1 MTLWAI
7 ASRRAQSLG
16 GIASHQY
23 QRSNILTAF
32 TAGGGRQMSSVA
44 DRDNILP
51 VSLHQ
56 NYLLEIA
63 IIIIVHNCLREE
75 YRSFREDGNSLNEF
89 SRINFLLMM

>member
-1 MTLWAI
+1 MALFAI

-16 GIASHQY
+16 GMASRQY

-56 NYLLEIA
+56 NYLLLRIEIA
-63 IIIIVHNCLREE
+63 IIIIAHNCLRDE
-75 YRSFREDGNSLNEF
+75 YRSF
-89 SRINFLLMM
+89 